1 MISRKLMITLPVVAA
16 LGAAAAFFLIDFSE
30 KQKARYFPEKM
41 EFRVEL
47 HDDEAVRTVQY
58 YPDGLTPMHAI
69 ADHKDGKL
77 SEYWYYETGKV
88 REAKTLS
95 APDEETAKRHLLREA
110 HIAADGVTYQSDVE
124 YFDDGS
130 MWKETRLVG
139 EDRTERRVYYPQSG
153 ALQSD
158 QKLSKMRVGWVKTEE
173 KIFSEEGLLT
183 SLFTLLEDGSRVT
196 KAFDETG
203 KVTSIVTWDQYG
215 SRYKEDW
222 LYPDGETVRRQ
233 VEQAGDGTEVKEN
246 REDGTLKRKLKWA
259 GEIDKSGVLIV
270 WLYNEQEQE
279 LFEQYFMFR
288 EGRYHIWS
296 ISVHRSDGKDLRNI
310 YFDHGST
317 IPTSDVLYDE
327 GDPKARDRVLR
338 QFDENG
344 FLKETK
350 TWRGAINGLVES
362 FTPKD
367 NIRVTVPDEYL
378 VFPTYEN
385 PPQKVPYNPNRG
397 PY

>member
-1 MISRKLMITLPVVAA
+1 MITLSAVAA
-16 LGAAAAFFLIDFSE
+16 LSAVVAFFLIDFSE
-30 KQKARYFPEKM
+30 KPKPRFFPEKL

-47 HDDEAVRTVQY
+47 HEDEAVRNVQY

-77 SEYWYYETGKV
+77 SEYWYYDNGKV

-110 HIAADGVTYQSDVE
+110 HVATDGVTYQSDVE
-124 YFDDGS
+124 FFDDGTK
-130 MWKETRLVG
+130 WKETVLVS
-139 EDRTERRVYYPQSG
+139 EDRTERRVFYPLSG

-173 KIFSEEGLLT
+173 KIFSEAGLLT

-203 KVTSIVTWDQYG
+203 KVTSIVTWDQYS

-222 LYPDGETVRRQ
+222 LYPDGSTIRRHL
-233 VEQAGDGTEVKEN
+233 EQAADGTEVKEN
-246 REDGTLKRKLKWA
+246 REDGTLERKLKWA
-259 GEIDKSGVLIV
+259 GDIDKSGVLIV
-270 WLYNEQEQE
+270 TRYNGQEQE
-279 LFEQYFMFR
+279 VFEQYFMFR
-288 EGRYHIWS
+288 DGQYRIWN
-296 ISVHRSDGKDLRNI
+296 ISVHRKDGKDLRNI
-310 YFDHGST
+310 YFDNGST

-327 GDPKARDRVLR
+327 SDPAARDRVLR

-344 FLKETK
+344 FLTETK
-350 TWRGAINGLVES
+350 TWRGAISGKVET

-378 VFPTYEN
+378 VFPIYEN